1 MTADRRELLI
11 ALNRAMRDAS
21 GQGVLYSQAVAAR
34 LGVNSTDLECLDFI
48 VMRGA
53 ITAGELATLTG
64 LTTGAITGVIDR
76 LEQAGFARRER
87 DGSDRRKVL
96 VRPLP
101 AVAHRIVPLFEPM
114 ERAASDA
121 LADFSEKEL
130 TLLLDFLRRARNAAV
145 DAMKTLH
152 AQVEPRK
159 KRRSRKRSRA

>member
-1 MTADRRELLI
+1 VTANRRELLI

-64 LTTGAITGVIDR
+64 LSTGAITGVIDR
-76 LEQAGFARRER
+76 LERAGFARRER

-101 AVAHRIVPLFEPM
+101 AVARRVVPLFEPM
-114 ERAASDA
+114 EHAASDA
-121 LADFSEKEL
+121 LADYSEKEL
-130 TLLLDFLRRARNAAV
+130 MLLLDFLRRARDAAV
-145 DAMKTLH
+145 DALKTLQ
-152 AQVEPRK
+152 AQVETGK
-159 KRRSRKRSRA
+159 NRRSRKRSPA